1 MALVKHAVPILESDL
16 SENGM
21 IHPSD
26 HIAPIAPTRR
36 CAVVFFRDVI
46 EAWNAAGKLRLLT
59 NLKSEA
65 GLHPVWLL
73 EKDGTTVGLF
83 HPMLGGAFAA
93 GLLEEAIA
101 LGFDTFV
108 SCGGAGVLRKDLV
121 VGSIIVPSAA
131 LRQEGVSY
139 QYLAP
144 SRTVA
149 PDEKLAAALMRQL
162 DRRGVPFGSGLTWTT
177 DAFYRE
183 TQDMVAYR
191 KEEGCLCV
199 EMECASFFAVAK
211 YRGVRF
217 ASLLYGGDDLSGAVW
232 DGRGWH
238 SRFDVRQG
246 LVELA
251 LDALIGEARP

>member
-1 MALVKHAVPILESDL
+1 MPLIKHALPILESDL
-16 SENGM
+16 SANGK
-21 IHPSD
+21 IHPKD
-26 HIAPIAPTRR
+26 HLPNIAPTNL
-36 CAVVFFRDVI
+36 CLVVFFRDVI

-73 EKDGTTVGLF
+73 EHRGTTVGLF
-83 HPMLGGAFAA
+83 HPMVGGAFAA

-121 VGSIIVPSAA
+121 VGSLLVPNAA

-149 PDEKLAAALMRQL
+149 PDESLTAALTHQL
-162 DRRGVPFGSGLTWTT
+162 DSQGIPHGIGLTWTT

-183 TQDMVAYR
+183 TKDMVDYR
-191 KEEGCLCV
+191 KEEGCVCV

-238 SRFDVRQG
+238 NRFDIRQG

-251 LDALIGEARP
+251 LDALTGEERP